1 MALTFFIVQS
11 KLEKSWMLLWS
22 VKIIFGVI
30 VMTIIAVV
38 EHLAGDK
45 SSTQR
50 YLIIGIGKVN
60 VKEQLVCRLVCDFK
74 VHM

>member
-45 SSTQR
+45 S
-50 YLIIGIGKVN
+50 
-60 VKEQLVCRLVCDFK
+60 
-74 VHM
+74 